1 MKRFWWVVLMLAG
14 CSKPPEGE
22 ALPLQTL
29 GTFEYKDRM
38 KLPDEIQRWN
48 GKRVKVTGFINPT
61 SQARNLTKFLL
72 VKDRSS
78 CCYGKQPQINH
89 YVDVALRPGATADYS
104 NEPVTIQGVFRVDDR
119 WDGDWQIGLFWMEGA
134 EVLK

>member
-1 MKRFWWVVLMLAG
+1 MKRFLWIVLITAG

-22 ALPLQTL
+22 ALSLQTL
-29 GTFEYKDRM
+29 GAFEYKDRM
-38 KLPDEIQRWN
+38 KLPDDVARWN
-48 GKRVKVTGFINPT
+48 GKLVKATGFINPT

-89 YVDVALRPGATADYS
+89 YVDVKLRPGATADYS
-104 NEPVTIQGVFRVDDR
+104 TDPVTIQGVLKIEDR
-119 WDGDWQIGLFWMEGA
+119 WDGDWQLGLYWMEGA
-134 EVLK
+134 EVIR

>member
-1 MKRFWWVVLMLAG
+1 MKRLFWILLIAAG

-22 ALPLQTL
+22 ALPLQSL
-29 GTFEYKDRM
+29 GAFEYKDKM
-38 KLPDEIQRWN
+38 KLPDDITRWN
-48 GKRVKVTGFINPT
+48 GKLVKATGFINPT

-89 YVDVALRPGATADYS
+89 YVDVKLRPGATADYS
-104 NEPVTIQGVFRVDDR
+104 TDPVTIQGVLKVEDR
-119 WDGDWQIGLFWMEGA
+119 WDGDWQLGLYWMEGA